1 MHSSGPST
9 SSPSQLPEW
18 YKTYLSAVLEAD
30 EQKALIQ
37 LERAINIL
45 QDRLVRLRR
54 NPSENPQEVQDLNSA
69 LTYLRLLLDNI
80 NPDYTVAHC

>member
-1 MHSSGPST
+1 
-9 SSPSQLPEW
+9 
-18 YKTYLSAVLEAD
+18 LSAVLEAD